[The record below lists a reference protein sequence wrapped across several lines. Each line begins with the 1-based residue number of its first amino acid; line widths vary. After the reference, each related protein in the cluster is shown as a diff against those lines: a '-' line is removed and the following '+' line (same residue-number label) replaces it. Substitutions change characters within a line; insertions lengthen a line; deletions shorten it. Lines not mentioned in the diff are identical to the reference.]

1 MIPELLNNLI
11 NIYFSNQHQVK
22 VDQLLYY
29 DELQTTTKIVKTDID
44 LLIQMQKN
52 LTYGIVVASKHTHI
66 SSVKNWLLTYW

>member
-1 MIPELLNNLI
+1 MIPELLNNLV

-44 LLIQMQKN
+44 LLKQMQKN
-52 LTYGIVVASKHTHI
+52 LGNGIFIASKHAHI
-66 SSVKNWLLTYW
+66 SSDKNWLLTYW